1 MVLPFP
7 AAEPVGDGY
16 DLFILRKSSRVM
28 RPSGV
33 RIPVG
38 VWLLYP
44 SLGEFEAEI
53 DGLPRLDGGW
63 CLSIVYSIAF

>member
-1 MVLPFP
+1 
-7 AAEPVGDGY
+7 
-16 DLFILRKSSRVM
+16 M

-53 DGLPRLDGGW
+53 DGLPILDGGW
-63 CLSIVYSIAF
+63 CLSIVHSIAFLQFFF

>member
-1 MVLPFP
+1 
-7 AAEPVGDGY
+7 
-16 DLFILRKSSRVM
+16 M

-63 CLSIVYSIAF
+63 CLSIVHSIAF